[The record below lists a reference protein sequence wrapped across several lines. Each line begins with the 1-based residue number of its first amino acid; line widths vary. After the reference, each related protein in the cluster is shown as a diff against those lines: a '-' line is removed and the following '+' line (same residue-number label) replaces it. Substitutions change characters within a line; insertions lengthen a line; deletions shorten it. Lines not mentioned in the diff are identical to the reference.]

1 MLQEAEYL
9 ESTAQQN
16 EDIKSK
22 MKRNRSDSYEDKFMM
37 FLTNDDENHVSQ
49 NEASLSDLDAEKE
62 IDRWILNSRNSENC
76 HNESGSQHPAE
87 NNTVHQDAVENV
99 SEQAMDKNVIPEN
112 MNGKSGCS
120 IKIDQDNGS
129 DSNENEAI
137 IIDSSCSTINTCESI
152 PKDVDSP
159 QGHRIE
165 SDGHKSDQINLDSVM
180 HRIEPDGHK
189 SDKNN
194 LDSVRHRIDSD
205 SHKSDKNNLDSVRH
219 RIDSDSNK
227 SDKNKTDSLGHRVE
241 SDSHKSDKNNLQEKG
256 SLEDLFGTDNESNS
270 AMNSDDDIN
279 KTAGT
284 NKERMIKNSNTD
296 SLGHRVESDKNNLQE
311 KGSLEDLFGTDNES
325 NSTMNSDDEIIIKD
339 DINKTAGT
347 NNERIIKNS
356 NTGVN
361 GLKNG
366 CLSNNK
372 NNCVVLCEDS
382 DEEETEWSLLSGK
395 KSLSRNT
402 SLQYQDLVNKNSN
415 AVSENVAKKVITA
428 AVNKLSSLGHC
439 ENTAIVLDGD
449 DLSDSDGT
457 IPPSQ
462 QSNASIE
469 TISPFPTPIKHDP
482 IKDQRS
488 NGDTG
493 VSSCLTSHCPINK
506 SPMKNQTILPYLSP
520 VKNKSPRKLVC
531 QVGDMY
537 ILNNGN
543 DAEDETTESS
553 TIDLTASD
561 DDEGETDDA
570 MQEYFV
576 LD

>member
-1 MLQEAEYL
+1 LLQEAEYL

-165 SDGHKSDQINLDSVM
+165 SDGHKSDQINLDSVR

-241 SDSHKSDKNNLQEKG
+241 SDSHK
-256 SLEDLFGTDNESNS
+256 
-270 AMNSDDDIN
+270 
-279 KTAGT
+279 
-284 NKERMIKNSNTD
+284 
-296 SLGHRVESDKNNLQE
+296 SDKNNLQE

-402 SLQYQDLVNKNSN
+402 SLQYQDLVNKNGN